1 MIAALHQSA
10 LRLAYRLMRLYWALF
25 RAQVRGAL
33 VTVWYRGEVLVLRN
47 SYRRAWSLPGGGIR
61 ARESAREA
69 ARREL
74 REEIGLEVREDELAL
89 AKEVHLEWEGKRDH
103 VHLFALRLQAP
114 PSNRRRRTRGPG
126 SPVLPARGGARA
138 RPHPAGTPRHPA
150 RDGIAAEGTARVLAS
165 PPGRG
170 VEWRMS
176 TERFVAS
183 RLTRGNLLFPVV
195 IEVTGTAVVRRKRC
209 PSSRTTR

>member
-1 MIAALHQSA
+1 MIAALHRSA

-114 PSNRRRRTRGPG
+114 PSIAVDGRE
-126 SPVLPARGGARA
+126 VLEARFFPPEAALELDLIPPARHAIQ
-138 RPHPAGTPRHPA
+138 H
-150 RDGIAAEGTARVLAS
+150 EMES
-165 PPGRG
+165 
-170 VEWRMS
+170 
-176 TERFVAS
+176 
-183 RLTRGNLLFPVV
+183 
-195 IEVTGTAVVRRKRC
+195 RRKG
-209 PSSRTTR
+209 PPASSLPLPGEG